1 MSEKYSVYSEFD
13 IEKHKETFVNY
24 LEVLIQKDGHVMY
37 AVPSHQEL
45 AIRLACENKGWTRDE
60 LNKACPKEFYFDF
73 LPWVLSLTKSISV
86 WDGFYVGEANDVQI
100 AKLEELKNAGLYKG
114 MLMQEKKYG

>member
-1 MSEKYSVYSEFD
+1 MNAKYDVYSEFD

-24 LEVLIQKDGHVMY
+24 LEVLIQEDGHVMY

-45 AIRLACENKGWTRDE
+45 AIMLACDARGWTRDE
-60 LNKACPKEFYFDF
+60 LNSACPKEFYLDL

-86 WDGFYVGEANDVQI
+86 WDRFYVGEANDAQI
-100 AKLEELKNAGLYKG
+100 ARLVELRNAGLYKG
-114 MLMQEKKYG
+114 MI

>member
-1 MSEKYSVYSEFD
+1 MSKKYSVYSEFD

-24 LEVLIQKDGHVMY
+24 LEVLIQEDGHVMY

-45 AIRLACENKGWTRDE
+45 AIRLACEAKGWTRDE

-73 LPWVLSLTKSISV
+73 LPWLLSLTKSISV
-86 WDGFYVGEANDVQI
+86 WDGFYVGDANDVQMS
-100 AKLEELKNAGLYKG
+100 KLVELRNAGLYKG
-114 MLMQEKKYG
+114 TLA